1 MIKYKKI
8 TEVTYMKLE
17 GVECNDDNKTSD
29 KSLLINTC
37 GFQDHR
43 HDGCSIM
50 RKNGRVDYHF
60 LFVSKGSCKVLLN
73 GEIADMY
80 EGEML
85 IYYPAEQQWYS
96 FERGVECESYW
107 VHFTGTEAGN
117 LLAEAGLD
125 GKQCKLTLPT
135 DKLTRLFGK
144 MLREYAMYG
153 SSLRARSYLLQI
165 FAELKSADADNM
177 QKAKQIS
184 EVMRLMH
191 ENYSKNY
198 TMDFYARACHLSTDR
213 FAHIFKEC
221 AGISPGR
228 YILNIRLGQV
238 KYLLEYSDLTV
249 AQIAGA
255 TGFNDAL
262 YLSRIFKQK
271 VGISPKEWRKVHRE
285 G

>member
-1 MIKYKKI
+1 
-8 TEVTYMKLE
+8 MKLE
-17 GVECNDDNKTSD
+17 GVEHNENNKTSD

-37 GFQDHR
+37 GFQNHM

-60 LFVSKGSCKVLLN
+60 LFVSKGHCKALLC
-73 GEIADMY
+73 GEIVDIY

-107 VHFTGTEAGN
+107 VHFTGTEAAN
-117 LLAEAGLD
+117 LLNEAGVCAH
-125 GKQCKLTLPT
+125 QCKLTLQKE
-135 DKLTRLFGK
+135 KLTELFGK
-144 MLREYAMYG
+144 MLREYAIDG

-165 FAELKSADADNM
+165 FAELNGNNAENS
-177 QKAKQIS
+177 QKTKQIS

-191 ENYSKNY
+191 ESYTKNLS
-198 TMDFYARACHLSTDR
+198 MDFYAKACHLSTDR
-213 FAHIFKEC
+213 FAHIFKEY

-228 YILNIRLGQV
+228 YILNIRLRQV

-249 AQIAGA
+249 SQIAGA
-255 TGFNDAL
+255 AGFNDAL

-271 VGISPKEWRKVHRE
+271 VGMSPKEWRKEHRE

>member
-1 MIKYKKI
+1 
-8 TEVTYMKLE
+8 MKLE
-17 GVECNDDNKTSD
+17 GVECNDYNKTSD
-29 KSLLINTC
+29 KSLLINIC
-37 GFQDHR
+37 GFQNHI

-60 LFVSKGSCKVLLN
+60 LFVSKGHCKALLN
-73 GEIADMY
+73 DTIVDICEGEI
-80 EGEML
+80 L

-107 VHFTGTEAGN
+107 VHFTGTEADS
-117 LLAEAGLD
+117 LLREAGI
-125 GKQCKLTLPT
+125 GGRQCKLSLSKERVTN
-135 DKLTRLFGK
+135 LFGK
-144 MLREYAMYG
+144 LLREYAMYG
-153 SSLRARSYLLQI
+153 SSLRARSYLMQI
-165 FAELKSADADNM
+165 FAELQSTDSENM

-191 ENYSKNY
+191 ESYTKNHS
-198 TMDFYARACHLSTDR
+198 MDFYAKACHLSTDR

-221 AGISPGR
+221 AGVSPGR

-238 KYLLEYSDLTV
+238 KYLLEYSNLTV
-249 AQIAGA
+249 SQIAGA

-271 VGISPKEWRKVHRE
+271 VGISPKEWRKEHSE